1 MRIFSSLTVFF
12 AAFAAA
18 GCSGYVE
25 SVPRTR
31 NTPGGTIETFKF
43 ATARKDYKAE
53 WETFSPAFQRRISR
67 MAGRN
72 VDFADYALARRTMR
86 RDTRVQI
93 AENLLGQ
100 AVVRR
105 TQMQGQNRARVRVDA
120 PLGKT
125 VNVGLVRLTKWQLF
139 VVGDD
144 QPYEGFSNNETIRYE
159 RGNDGSFTVFS
170 RFDPGSPPSQETF
183 QRDEVRNFR
192 EVSIWY
198 IDDLGGMEAQLA
210 GGGGI

>member
-1 MRIFSSLTVFF
+1 
-12 AAFAAA
+12 
-18 GCSGYVE
+18 
-25 SVPRTR
+25 
-31 NTPGGTIETFKF
+31 
-43 ATARKDYKAE
+43 
-53 WETFSPAFQRRISR
+53 

-100 AVVRR
+100 AVVRN
-105 TQMQGQNRARVRVDA
+105 TQMQGADRARVRVDA

-125 VNVGLVRLTKWQLF
+125 INVGLVRMTKWQLF
-139 VVGDD
+139 VNNEQ
-144 QPYEGFSNNETIRYE
+144 QPWEGFTSSRDIRYE
-159 RGNDGSFTVFS
+159 RGADGSFTVFS
-170 RFDPGSPPSQETF
+170 QFDPGAPADQQHFTADQVRTF
-183 QRDEVRNFR
+183 QEVTM
-192 EVSIWY
+192 WY